1 MTTPAAPAVAAEVGA
16 PILAPTSIPAAVTQ
30 PTTELPAAPL
40 APAPEAIGAEP
51 IVNAVPDASAE
62 GQAFAYRDTG
72 DTGLDVALSFIGQ
85 LGFGPEH
92 PAVVDA
98 IEGKFDKLEAHLG
111 TLGAP
116 AAGWERMVGLA
127 KDAYARNTAATAA
140 TQSTITAAVTE
151 VAGSAAN
158 WEAVKAWA
166 GKNATDEEKAGFNAM
181 LSASPVQARAAAREL
196 VSLYNGAG
204 GTTVL
209 PATAVVDT
217 AGVAIPNG
225 TGALSPAAYHTAVRE
240 LRASLGGRD
249 LDKSPEYKT
258 LQARRQAWR
267 G

>member
-1 MTTPAAPAVAAEVGA
+1 MTTPAAPAVAAEVGVT
-16 PILAPTSIPAAVTQ
+16 PLAPTSPLAAVTP
-30 PTTELPAAPL
+30 PTTEQPAVPL

-51 IVNAVPDASAE
+51 VVNAVPDASAD
-62 GQAFAYRDTG
+62 GQAFTYRDTG

-140 TQSTITAAVTE
+140 TQGTITAAVTE

-166 GKNATDEEKAGFNAM
+166 GKTAKVDEKAVFNAM
-181 LSASPVQARAAAREL
+181 LSAGPVQARAAAREL
-196 VSLYNGAG
+196 VNLYNSAG
-204 GTTVL
+204 GTVVL
-209 PATAVVDT
+209 PAAAVVDT
-217 AGVAIPNG
+217 TGGAIPNG
-225 TGALSPAAYHTAVRE
+225 NGALSPAAYHTAVRE

-249 LDKSPEYKT
+249 LDNSPAYQT
-258 LQARRQAWR
+258 LKARRQAWR